1 MAVVC
6 QRPTFAACP
15 GRSEPHGGGC
25 YDVYA
30 HPDDRA
36 DFQAAQRVCQQNGGG
51 HLVQVRVIIYRA
63 SGSLILV
70 FNYLPGLDGRCIS
83 AHQPN
88 GK

>member
-36 DFQAAQRVCQQNGGG
+36 GFEAAQKVCERNGGG
-51 HLVQVRVIIYRA
+51 HLVQVRIMMTMIRVLVRIIFLA
-63 SGSLILV
+63 TLV
-70 FNYLPGLDGRCIS
+70 
-83 AHQPN
+83 
-88 GK
+88 